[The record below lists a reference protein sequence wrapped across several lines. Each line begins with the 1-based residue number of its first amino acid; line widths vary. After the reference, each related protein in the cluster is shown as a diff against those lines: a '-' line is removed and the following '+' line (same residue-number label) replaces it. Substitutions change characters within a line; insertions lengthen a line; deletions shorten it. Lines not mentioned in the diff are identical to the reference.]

1 MRIKAK
7 IKDRVFTL
15 NLIQKT
21 DKTLSIS
28 SIYNPD
34 LVEELK
40 CLKGARWDPEN
51 KVWTVDDDER
61 NLYSLFSLERNDP
74 RFNPNLVEESGLTW
88 DVIGQNELYKHQRDI
103 LLTIKKVNQ
112 TIIAG
117 EMGVG
122 KTLAAIE
129 AMEAI
134 KGFWWIIAP
143 KSAIHTW
150 ESEFKKWK
158 NNLTEAKNYI
168 LISYSRLEKYVL
180 EDEIKPDHIIFDEA
194 HLLKNPK
201 AKRTQAALLLTAI
214 LRAKD
219 KNACVVLLTGTPN
232 PKDPTDWW
240 SLTELCQPGYLREST
255 KIKLGRRLGVWETK
269 IGQVGQEYPQ
279 LIQWKN
285 NELIALKRR
294 LEGMVLTILK
304 KDCLDL
310 PDKIYIQEKLPCSEE
325 QYKQINLLLT
335 LQGKGVQTLQKLRQL
350 SDGFQYHQTCIAC
363 SGRGKIERKGII
375 LQAIPCKVCLGTGE
389 MVSSLIT
396 PKDEQ
401 LKNDLTDLEAN
412 EKNRVVIYAAYQ
424 HSIDKVCSLCNELGW
439 TIIKLDG
446 RGLVSGLNKPFEAFA
461 DKEILAKIAFIGHPK
476 AGGLGLNLQA
486 AELLIFY
493 SSDFDGAARPQAE
506 DRIHRI
512 GTTKAVIKD
521 YLWLPTD
528 YYILENLRKKR
539 SLQGVTVGEIKE
551 FVDDFE
557 QKEYWKR

>member
-7 IKDRVFTL
+7 IKNRVFTL
-15 NLIQKT
+15 DLTQKA

-28 SIYNPD
+28 SIYNPE
-34 LVEELK
+34 LVKELK
-40 CLKGARWDPEN
+40 CLKGARWDKE
-51 KVWTVDDDER
+51 KRVWTIDDCER
-61 NLYSLFSLERNDP
+61 NLYSLFSLEKDDWRFAGPLPKQNWQSKNDLYEHQKRILDQIFGRNQ
-74 RFNPNLVEESGLTW
+74 V
-88 DVIGQNELYKHQRDI
+88 
-103 LLTIKKVNQ
+103 
-112 TIIAG
+112 IIAG

-122 KTLAAIE
+122 KTLATIE
-129 AMEAI
+129 AMR
-134 KGFWWIIAP
+134 KGFWWIVAP

-150 ESEFKKWK
+150 TSEFKKWK
-158 NNLTEAKNYI
+158 NNLKEHLNYQ
-168 LISYSRLEKYVL
+168 LIPYSQLEKWVL
-180 EDEIKPDHIIFDEA
+180 EATRPDHIIFDEA

-201 AKRTQAALLLTAI
+201 AKRTQAALLLTQI

-219 KNACVVLLTGTPN
+219 KNACIVLLTGTPN

-240 SLTELCQPGYLREST
+240 SLTEIAQPGYLREST
-255 KIKLGRRLGVWETK
+255 KVKLGRRLGEWETK
-269 IGQVGQEYPQ
+269 IGIQGQEYPQ
-279 LIQWKN
+279 LIRWKN
-285 NELIALKRR
+285 DELVALKRR

-310 PDKIYIQEKLPCSEE
+310 PDKIYIQEELPCSEE
-325 QYKQINLLLT
+325 QYKQINLMLILK
-335 LQGKGVQTLQKLRQL
+335 GKGVQTLQKLRQL

-363 SGRGKIERKGII
+363 GGIEKEGII
-375 LQAIPCKVCLGTGE
+375 LQAIPCKACLGAGE
-389 MVSSLIT
+389 IVSSLST

-401 LKNDLTDLEAN
+401 LKNDLEELEAN

-424 HSIDKVCSLCNELGW
+424 HSIDKVARLCVKLGW
-439 TIIKLDG
+439 QTIKLDG
-446 RGLVSGLNKPFEAFA
+446 RGLVSGYPKPFETFSG
-461 DKEILAKIAFIGHPK
+461 KRPEKIAFIGHPK

-493 SSDFDGAARPQAE
+493 SNEFDGAARPQAE

-539 SLQGVTVGEIKE
+539 SLQGVTIGQIQE